1 MTTATMTTTPGP
13 AHTWPHALR
22 MLLLG
27 TTLVVLLAIAFT
39 VGHLTAGSHQAQPA
53 SVPAQVQAA
62 ANGAADV
69 SSHCQ
74 VGHVQGPC

>member
-1 MTTATMTTTPGP
+1 MTTTTMSTTPG
-13 AHTWPHALR
+13 AAQTWSHALR
-22 MLLLG
+22 VLLLG

-39 VGHLTAGSHQAQPA
+39 VGHLTAGTHQAQPA

-62 ANGAADV
+62 VNGAADV
-69 SSHCQ
+69 SSHCL